1 MVYYLGIRYLVY
13 VFLITTNKSFLS
25 DFCVY
30 CENIDVFCET
40 FIIRNTVFLPR
51 QIGND
56 NKDVI
61 KLKKT
66 NTLCKNLSLN
76 RDKKS

>member
-1 MVYYLGIRYLVY
+1 MVYYLGIRYFVY

-30 CENIDVFCET
+30 CESFDVFCET

-56 NKDVI
+56 NKDII
-61 KLKKT
+61 KQRKPIRYAR
-66 NTLCKNLSLN
+66 NY
-76 RDKKS
+76 R